1 MFLVSR
7 PITAKIKTRDRP
19 QKHKL
24 VNVVACG
31 LVFSR
36 LIGFF
41 LATQL
46 YSRNICGVHGFPG
59 LTATSIIHANY
70 FAVSD
75 WLQSP
80 G

>member
-19 QKHKL
+19 QKQKL

-41 LATQL
+41 LANNYIPEIFRVFT
-46 YSRNICGVHGFPG
+46 VFPG